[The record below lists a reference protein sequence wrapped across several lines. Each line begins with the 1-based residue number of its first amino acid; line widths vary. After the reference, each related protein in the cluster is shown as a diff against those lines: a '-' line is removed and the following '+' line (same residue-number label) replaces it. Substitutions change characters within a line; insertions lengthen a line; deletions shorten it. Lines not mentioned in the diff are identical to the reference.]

1 MGRHDL
7 DIDWHK
13 DQASGQTQK
22 LSPPTDR
29 DPPIKTSLS
38 RDVDPPKS
46 HRPDSPSYQ
55 PTLPVY
61 VSSDE
66 YETESE
72 EEEETKHEIPPSKR
86 DKNRHHKTQSAM
98 LKALKTQI
106 SLIEQSIKAE
116 KRQGNSSSNPQA
128 NQLVMTKTKPVPIS
142 SAKPLNVS
150 ERGLAHLKVGLHASL
165 PAEPTWHYALL
176 DSGCTDNLISIKT
189 IQALPDYEKITI
201 TGTESKNLR
210 TANNDMS
217 QQIHGKT
224 TLNVSLI
231 SEDNERIVL
240 SMPFYVVDGL
250 IYDIFIGQP
259 FLSSEDKISED
270 NDHIYVKNSTPN
282 ESSNDTKNDKKIHK
296 IKKTYKKHKTTKT
309 IQKHNI
315 PANSSVRVQTN
326 QLYPEANPDMF
337 TYFTPS
343 DAFHLNHPSLHIM
356 NQTVLSPQ
364 NNRSVEIFIVNTE
377 DREVLLPAHTKIGHI
392 HTEFID
398 QAEISPLNA
407 FDLSKNKRKSSP
419 EMKHENN
426 LFETVNEIH
435 NVVINHD
442 RFCSN
447 VDIIDHE
454 LTESEK
460 IERSKQYS
468 TEGFFQKSV
477 SEVVQSDKITSMDYE
492 GEEQFVPKTDDEL
505 IASCNLDHFNDEEK
519 EEVIAMLRRNIG
531 AFQRHPLDIGEFD
544 GLTAYI
550 PLKVKDPPILCAKY
564 VPIPL
569 KYKKHA
575 QKLIDEYVRAGVLTD
590 TTDACQFT
598 SNIFVIPKPNGK
610 FRMIFDGRLASKYT
624 EQLPLA
630 LGNFD
635 EIFSSLAGMTRVSKL
650 DASHAYDHIRVDEK
664 TSKMLS
670 FFGPNNKRYRYL
682 RCGQGLKFSSY
693 FLQQAMN
700 MILYGLPYATSYCDD
715 VFVASSGTLTDHL
728 EKLETVIKRFEK
740 HNMRLNLAKL
750 EISPPTLDFLG
761 LTWS

>member
-1 MGRHDL
+1 MCKQSTAGKLLQHRQLNQDTHNETRITPNKNQENYKNTKKATEPQKEEEKENTQCTNLTTPPEKEIVCSGFGMVFDAEKQHGHNRSFIRQCCTLIKSPDSKGWETRLNHHDSQTLTSNHLSAPHSESTKKPILGRHDL

-106 SLIEQSIKAE
+106 SLIEQSIKAQ
-116 KRQGNSSSNPQA
+116 KRKGNSSSNPQA
-128 NQLVMTKTKPVPIS
+128 NQLVMTKTKPVPIT

-250 IYDIFIGQP
+250 IYAIFIGQP

-270 NDHIYVKNSTPN
+270 NDHIYVKNSNPN

-398 QAEISPLNA
+398 QAEVSPL
-407 FDLSKNKRKSSP
+407 
-419 EMKHENN
+419 H
-426 LFETVNEIH
+426 
-435 NVVINHD
+435 
-442 RFCSN
+442 
-447 VDIIDHE
+447 
-454 LTESEK
+454 LTYQRTR
-460 IERSKQYS
+460 ERVL
-468 TEGFFQKSV
+468 QK
-477 SEVVQSDKITSMDYE
+477 
-492 GEEQFVPKTDDEL
+492 
-505 IASCNLDHFNDEEK
+505 
-519 EEVIAMLRRNIG
+519 
-531 AFQRHPLDIGEFD
+531 
-544 GLTAYI
+544 
-550 PLKVKDPPILCAKY
+550 
-564 VPIPL
+564 
-569 KYKKHA
+569 
-575 QKLIDEYVRAGVLTD
+575 
-590 TTDACQFT
+590 
-598 SNIFVIPKPNGK
+598 
-610 FRMIFDGRLASKYT
+610 
-624 EQLPLA
+624 
-630 LGNFD
+630 
-635 EIFSSLAGMTRVSKL
+635 
-650 DASHAYDHIRVDEK
+650 
-664 TSKMLS
+664 
-670 FFGPNNKRYRYL
+670 
-682 RCGQGLKFSSY
+682 
-693 FLQQAMN
+693 
-700 MILYGLPYATSYCDD
+700 
-715 VFVASSGTLTDHL
+715 
-728 EKLETVIKRFEK
+728 
-740 HNMRLNLAKL
+740 
-750 EISPPTLDFLG
+750 
-761 LTWS
+761 